1 MLTDTLERESS
12 VVLRAEPESSA
23 VAVLATADGLAYR
36 IAELGPARFEEELAR
51 FVLAAQRLGA
61 DPVLG
66 SVVLDRSAPDV
77 TRQRAFGALH
87 RQVARRAVEA

>member
-1 MLTDTLERESS
+1 MLTDTLERESAA
-12 VVLRAEPESSA
+12 VLRADPQPSA
-23 VAVLATADGLAYR
+23 VAVLVTADDLAYR

-51 FVLAAQRLGA
+51 FVQAARRLGA
-61 DPVLG
+61 DQVFG

-87 RQVARRAVEA
+87 HQVARRAVEA